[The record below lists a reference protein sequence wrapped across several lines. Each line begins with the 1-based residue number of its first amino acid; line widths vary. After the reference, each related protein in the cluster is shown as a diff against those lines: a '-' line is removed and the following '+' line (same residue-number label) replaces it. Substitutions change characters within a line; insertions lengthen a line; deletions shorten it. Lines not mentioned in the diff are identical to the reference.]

1 MDSIG
6 DWIYVLFLII
16 AGVASMIGS
25 INKKKLQGQP
35 RQTPPQEEMMTEI
48 LQEMTQEAAPVR
60 RRRRPA
66 QQPLEVKPE
75 KHQFGNYQTLE
86 AGEAYSS
93 YMTKDAA
100 TPSPIEVEEQT
111 VFTLEDLPSET
122 DDWRK
127 AFIYSEILQQKYR

>member
-1 MDSIG
+1 
-6 DWIYVLFLII
+6 
-16 AGVASMIGS
+16 
-25 INKKKLQGQP
+25 
-35 RQTPPQEEMMTEI
+35 MTEI
-48 LQEMTQEAAPVR
+48 LQEMTQEVAPVR

-66 QQPLEVKPE
+66 QQPLEAKPE

-100 TPSPIEVEEQT
+100 APPIEVEEQT